1 MQFKTD
7 KRSLKTRKAIK
18 LAFFKLLKCKDVSDI
33 NITEITKSAGINR
46 NSFYTHYKSV
56 GNILDDI
63 NNDISSFIEGIFE
76 KYPYSI
82 MTTNPHPVI
91 TEFSKMLLSNNF
103 IAEYLIFSKSSNE
116 LVRKLKNSICEKFYQ
131 TYLKS
136 VSEEDLT
143 VKFIIAY
150 IISGVFEMYYV
161 WFTEGKKTPLNEVE
175 KRISK
180 LILTGTAS
188 A

>member
-7 KRSLKTRKAIK
+7 KRSVKTRKAIK
-18 LAFFKLLKCKDVSDI
+18 LAFFKLLKSKEVSEI
-33 NITEITKSAGINR
+33 NITEITNSAGINR

-63 NNDISSFIEGIFE
+63 NNDISDFIEGVFE

-82 MTTNPHPVI
+82 MTTNPRPVI
-91 TEFSKMLLSNNF
+91 SSFSNMVLSNNY

-131 TYLKS
+131 TYLQS
-136 VSEEDLT
+136 VEKVDET
-143 VKFIIAY
+143 VKYVIAY

-161 WFTEGKKTPLNEVE
+161 WFTDGKRIPLEEVE

-180 LILTGTAS
+180 LILTGTS
-188 A
+188 PV